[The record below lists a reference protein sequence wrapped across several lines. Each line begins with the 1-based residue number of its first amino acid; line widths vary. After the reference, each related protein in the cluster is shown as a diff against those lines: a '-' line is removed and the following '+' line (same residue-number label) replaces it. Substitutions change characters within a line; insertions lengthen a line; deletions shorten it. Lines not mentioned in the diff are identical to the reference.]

1 MCTLMGETINIYVLI
16 GNHQHLYSYGKPRF
30 LHNDQHLY
38 SHWKASAFVLSWKT
52 ISLCPVK
59 GNHVS
64 TGNAT
69 QGILVQ

>member
-38 SHWKASAFVLSWKT
+38 SLES
-52 ISLCPVK
+52 ISICTVME
-59 GNHVS
+59 NH
-64 TGNAT
+64 
-69 QGILVQ
+69 